1 LVLVRLGSGENL
13 IGTIEAGLIGVR
25 QSRSG
30 DVVSLCVTS
39 RGQVIRSSGQLGFGA
54 ATAWACLTIGLPVM
68 AVEGDGKGKTM
79 AKAMTMARQGGIDEL
94 E

>member
-1 LVLVRLGSGENL
+1 MLESL
-13 IGTIEAGLIGVR
+13 IGVIEAGLIGVR

-39 RGQVIRSSGQLGFGA
+39 RGQVIRSARFWG

-79 AKAMTMARQGGIDEL
+79 AMA
-94 E
+94 